1 MSVTLNQMK
10 VGQKAS
16 IKALYCTGINRRRMM
31 DLGILPGTVIEAAFV
46 SPLNDPVAYRVRD
59 TLIALRREQAK
70 EIEIE
75 LLEGDKS

>member
-16 IKALYCTGINRRRMM
+16 IKALHCTGINRRRMM